1 MDMFDFTQK
10 KSVKLVL
17 DPTSGLIDETTK
29 IKN

>member
-10 KSVKLVL
+10 KSVTLFL